1 MCLITPY
8 YLLLQVLLFGS
19 FSEDETRSL
28 LNQKP
33 ANAHKPE
40 VKKESSVN
48 LPNMGLMF
56 GSFSDIPNKPVLVS
70 GGPVNTN
77 PATIQKGSQKLIKK
91 SPTGILP
98 IPSEN
103 GQNHSRYPHGNEVV
117 DGSKIHALQLS
128 DDNIEIDRRSIPEF
142 RDYEGPML
150 NGTLNNAAV
159 ETHHKEA
166 NLKAD
171 VPVLDAQDIKPRGLI
186 NSGNLC
192 FLNATLQ
199 ALLACSPF
207 VQLLLGL
214 RKQNIP
220 KVCCF
225 TCLIL
230 FCSTAIATGCFQQF
244 DH

>member
-1 MCLITPY
+1 M
-8 YLLLQVLLFGS
+8 LLFGS

-33 ANAHKPE
+33 ANVPKPE
-40 VKKESSVN
+40 EKKELPVN
-48 LPNMGLMF
+48 LPNMGLRF
-56 GSFSDIPNKPVLVS
+56 GSFPDIPETLVS
-70 GGPVNTN
+70 SGAGHTN
-77 PATIQKGSQKLIKK
+77 PNAVQKGNQKLNKN
-91 SPTGILP
+91 SPTGNLP
-98 IPSEN
+98 VPSEN
-103 GQNHSRYPHGNEVV
+103 GKNHSHYPRGNEVV
-117 DGSKIHALQLS
+117 DGSKLHALKLS
-128 DDNIEIDRRSIPEF
+128 DDNIEIDGRSVPDF
-142 RDYEGPML
+142 RDYGGLKL
-150 NGTLNNAAV
+150 NGTLNSTAV

-171 VPVLDAQDIKPRGLI
+171 IPILDAQDIKPRGLI

-199 ALLACSPF
+199 ALLACSPL

-225 TCLIL
+225 ITCQIL
-230 FCSTAIATGCFQQF
+230 FCGTAIAICMWMFPTV
-244 DH
+244 